1 LRELIVREYFND
13 INDIIFK
20 KDQVFYMRNSMR
32 IDLSGTW
39 EFGFENEMFCDT
51 ILLPSS
57 TEVSEKGEFE
67 VNQNETLHLSRRRP
81 FTGVCRYKRTIVIP
95 EQWKN
100 KQIILHLERT
110 KYTRIMLDGEFVSQ
124 SHETIIPQRHIL
136 SEPLTVGS
144 HELII
149 EVDNHLTKYD
159 DFSESLY
166 KGHQYTEDTQ
176 TNWNGI
182 LGDIYLEAL
191 EPIYIESVK
200 IEKVKD
206 ESVFQVQ
213 VEINNL
219 QVEIDNLQVEIN
231 NLPVE
236 MNNLVNTT
244 DAQITLCYQ
253 KDKEYNSAKNIVRKV
268 VLQQGYNY
276 IDIPVKDED
285 LILWDEFHS
294 NLYQFQIVLEGS
306 QYQTSYE
313 TITGFRDITTR
324 EHSILLNKTPISLR
338 GNLDCCIYPLTG
350 YAPMKTSEWIEIFRQ
365 AKEYGI
371 NHVRFHSWCP
381 PEAAFEAADREGI
394 YLQVELSCFAN
405 SFYEDNNPLCDHKLN
420 HYLKDQSVKLIK
432 EFGNHPSFL
441 IFAVGN
447 EMLGDISAYDELLSK
462 LKKDRPDKLYTQGA
476 NNFLEDPFCGGE
488 DDVWITMRTSK
499 TDNVRASF
507 SHGDKPLGHLQLH
520 QPYRTMQDYKEA
532 VNVSKIP
539 VIAHEV
545 GQYQAFPNFDERDKY
560 QGITEST
567 ALKVFLDR
575 LKEKGLEQQ
584 AKEFYLNSGAL
595 MVQCY
600 KEEVE
605 ALLRTENLV
614 GFQLLGLQ
622 DFPGQGTALIGI
634 WDSFMHSKGFIT
646 PSQWR
651 EFCGPQ
657 VILLKLEKGIYTSR
671 EAVKG
676 QVWIYNFGQDDMT
689 GDDLEVTIYRHVIS
703 EKGQTFSS
711 FMERQKTDEI
721 LGSVTISKVVAPKGQ
736 LTYIK
741 DIQID
746 VKEKEEATA
755 AYIEL
760 ACGEIKN
767 HYPVWIYPNVKVS
780 DDKNTLIFDT
790 YSDKVEEAL
799 KEGRTVGLFTSDWEQ
814 SIEGFF
820 PTDFWCYPMF
830 EKACIDKGVEV
841 APGTLGLVCQKDHK
855 ALEHFPTESFSS
867 WQWRR
872 ITNLSRPVILDQEE
886 GNCQPIVQVI
896 DNFDRNHKLGLIFEK
911 EVYKGKL
918 VVCSMNLLDHLDL
931 TEVKQLYYSLVQYI
945 KKNSRYQ
952 D

>member
-1 LRELIVREYFND
+1 
-13 INDIIFK
+13 
-20 KDQVFYMRNSMR
+20 MRNSMR

-39 EFGFENEMFCDT
+39 EFAFGNEMFCDT
-51 ILLPSS
+51 IPLPSS
-57 TEVSEKGEFE
+57 TEVSEKGELK
-67 VNQNETLHLSRRRP
+67 VNQKETLLLSRKRP
-81 FTGVCRYKRTIVIP
+81 FTGVCRYKHTIEIP
-95 EQWKN
+95 KDWKN

-110 KYTRIMLDGEFVSQ
+110 KYTKILVDGEVASQ

-136 SEPLTVGS
+136 SEYLTVGS
-144 HELII
+144 HELMI
-149 EVDNHLTKYD
+149 EVDNDLAKYD

-166 KGHQYTEDTQ
+166 RGHHYTEDTQ

-182 LGDIYLEAL
+182 LGEIYLEAV
-191 EPIYIESVK
+191 EPIYIEAVK

-206 ESVFQVQ
+206 EMAFQVE

-219 QVEIDNLQVEIN
+219 QD
-231 NLPVE
+231 
-236 MNNLVNTT
+236 TT
-244 DAQITLCYQ
+244 DAQITLRYQ
-253 KDKEYNSAKNIVRKV
+253 KDQVNNSSKNIVQKV
-268 VLQQGYNY
+268 DLKHGYNY
-276 IDIPVKDED
+276 IDILVKDEE
-285 LILWDEFHS
+285 LTLWDEFHS
-294 NLYQFQIVLEGS
+294 NLYQFQIDLEGC
-306 QYQTSYE
+306 QYQSSFE

-324 EHSILLNKTPISLR
+324 EHSILLNKMPISLR

-350 YAPMKTSEWIEIFRQ
+350 YAPMKVSEWMKMFRQ

-381 PEAAFEAADREGI
+381 PKAAFEAADREGI

-405 SFYEDNNPLCDHKLN
+405 SFYEDNSPLCDHKLN
-420 HYLKDQSVKLIK
+420 HYLKDQSEKLIK

-462 LKKDRPDKLYTQGA
+462 LKRVRSDKFYTQGA
-476 NNFLEDPFCGGE
+476 NNFLEDPFCGSE
-488 DDVWITMRTSK
+488 DEVWITMRTSK

-520 QPYRTMQDYKEA
+520 QPYQTMNDYKET

-545 GQYQAFPNFDERDKY
+545 GQYQAFPNFEERNKY
-560 QGITEST
+560 QGVTEST
-567 ALKVFLDR
+567 ALKVFQDR

-605 ALLRTENLV
+605 ALLRTENMA

-634 WDSFMHSKGFIT
+634 WDSFMDSKGFIT

-671 EAVKG
+671 ETVKG
-676 QVWIYNFGQDDMT
+676 QVWIYNFGQDDMA
-689 GDDLEVTIYRHVIS
+689 GDDLEITIYRHVTN
-703 EKGQTFSS
+703 EDGQTFSS
-711 FMERQKTDEI
+711 SMERQKTDEI
-721 LGSVTISKVVAPKGQ
+721 LGSVTLSNIVATKGQ

-741 DIQID
+741 DIQIN

-760 ACGEIKN
+760 ACGKIKN
-767 HYPVWIYPNVKVS
+767 HYPVWIYPNVEVS
-780 DDKNTLIFDT
+780 DDINTLIFDT

-841 APGTLGLVCQKDHK
+841 APGTLGLVCQKEHK

-872 ITNLSRPVILDQEE
+872 ITNLSRPVILDQEGE
-886 GNCQPIVQVI
+886 SCQPIVQVI
-896 DNFDRNHKLGLIFEK
+896 DNFDRNHKLGIIFEK
-911 EVYKGKL
+911 EVYQGKL
-918 VVCSMNLLDHLDL
+918 VVCSMNLLEHLDL
-931 TEVKQLYYSLVQYI
+931 PEVRQLYYSLAQYI
-945 KKNSRYQ
+945 RNERLS
-952 D
+952 